1 MLRDNER
8 EGGSVDRGR
17 TRVDGDKNGL
27 RMGMSGLCP
36 PFHSPFR
43 STTDHISL
51 YLSST
56 TCHLIH
62 TTLTFTRIPN
72 LDHTHNHIQ
81 TSSLIFTMDS
91 LSLHL
96 LHNALGLNVEYPIRL
111 NRLLHTIN
119 TQMVPSNHLYPSPSP
134 SSLHNCPS
142 SRDLLLPT
150 SFGPSPYLSPLH
162 LHQPRSPLALPLKQT
177 H

>member
-27 RMGMSGLCP
+27 RMGMSGLYP
-36 PFHSPFR
+36 YSTLPFVQQLI
-43 STTDHISL
+43 ISL
-51 YLSST
+51 YHLSST
-56 TCHLIH
+56 TCHLNSTH
-62 TTLTFTRIPN
+62 TALTFTRIPN
-72 LDHTHNHIQ
+72 LNLDHIP

-96 LHNALGLNVEYPIRL
+96 VHNALGLNVEYPTRL
-111 NRLLHTIN
+111 NLLLHTMN
-119 TQMVPSNHLYPSPSP
+119 TQMIQPNHLYPSPSP
-134 SSLHNCPS
+134 SSLLNYRL
-142 SRDLLLPT
+142 SRDLLLPML
-150 SFGPSPYLSPLH
+150 FEPSLSLSPLH
-162 LHQPRSPLALPLKQT
+162 LHLPRSLRSFPLKQT

>member
-27 RMGMSGLCP
+27 RMGMFDLYPPSLSLLC
-36 PFHSPFR
+36 

-62 TTLTFTRIPN
+62 TTRTFTRIPN
-72 LDHTHNHIQ
+72 HYHNHIP
-81 TSSLIFTMDS
+81 TSSLIYTMDS
-91 LSLHL
+91 PSLHL
-96 LHNALGLNVEYPIRL
+96 VHNALGLNVEYLTRP
-111 NRLLHTIN
+111 NRLLHTMN
-119 TQMVPSNHLYPSPSP
+119 THMIRSNHLYPYPSP
-134 SSLHNCPS
+134 SSLPNCPS

-150 SFGPSPYLSPLH
+150 LFEPSLSRSPPYLSRPH
-162 LHQPRSPLALPLKQT
+162 LSLPLKQT